1 MPNGRQEA
9 FPNLFP
15 GMGSHPVAGGTAAQA
30 LLQGLRQADL
40 STPTRSACPTGLP
53 SDEAS

>member
-30 LLQGLRQADL
+30 LLQGLRRADL
-40 STPTRSACPTGLP
+40 STPTRSVCPTGLP